1 MLHKRFKMSRT
12 LYDSRYRSFAFCQSC
27 YWTATVFTINENYE
41 CPFCPGKNVELIPL
55 NMNEKYEY
63 RLKSNKGLEVKFSTR
78 F

>member
-1 MLHKRFKMSRT
+1 MSRT

-63 RLKSNKGLEVKFSTR
+63 NLKSNKGLEVKFSTR